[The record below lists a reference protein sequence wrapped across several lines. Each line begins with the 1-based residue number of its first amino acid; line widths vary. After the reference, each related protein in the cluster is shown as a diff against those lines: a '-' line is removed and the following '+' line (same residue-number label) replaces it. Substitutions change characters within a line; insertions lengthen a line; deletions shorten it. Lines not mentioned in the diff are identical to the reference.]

1 MNIFGRFLVV
11 KIVITFCKVIIK
23 LIGTCTYQMYVPFVH
38 ISTQSYIVVYRTL
51 YLVYV
56 IILS

>member
-1 MNIFGRFLVV
+1 
-11 KIVITFCKVIIK
+11 

-38 ISTQSYIVVYRTL
+38 ISTQLYCVVYKTQ

-56 IILS
+56 IILELSNTYFNCTIQK